1 MNDIKTSSQPQ
12 IRAAG
17 VADAAALARLSAQ
30 LGYPCQ
36 PIAMRQRLERLAA
49 RTDHA
54 VFVASMVACTPLA
67 GWVHVGVGLWLESGE
82 CAEILGL
89 VVDAATR
96 RGGVGR
102 RLIGAAEQW
111 SRAAGFERIVVRSNA
126 LRSEAHAFYP
136 SLEYTLEKTQRV
148 YGKALTR

>member
-1 MNDIKTSSQPQ
+1 MNHDETRSKLH

-17 VADAAALARLSAQ
+17 VTDAAELARLSAQ
-30 LGYPCQ
+30 LGYPCE
-36 PIAMRQRLERLAA
+36 PAAMRQRLERLTA
-49 RTDHA
+49 RADHA
-54 VFVASMVACTPLA
+54 VLVASIDAGALLA
-67 GWVHVGVGLWLESGE
+67 GWVHVGAGLWLESGE

-89 VVDAATR
+89 VVDTAAR

-126 LRSEAHAFYP
+126 VRPEAHAFYP
-136 SLEYTLEKTQRV
+136 SLGYALEKTQRV
-148 YGKALTR
+148 YGKALTP

>member
-1 MNDIKTSSQPQ
+1 MNYLETPSPPQ

-17 VADAAALARLSAQ
+17 VADAEELARLSAQ
-30 LGYPCQ
+30 LGYPC
-36 PIAMRQRLERLAA
+36 PPLAMRQRLERLAA

-54 VFVASMVACTPLA
+54 VFVASLEAGAPLA
-67 GWVHVGVGLWLESGE
+67 GWVHVGAGLWLESGE

-126 LRSEAHAFYP
+126 VRPEAHAFYP

-148 YGKALTR
+148 YGKALTP